1 MPVFTKFIW
10 RSGMADSTHLWRWV
24 MVVQLTLFQS
34 QVIWEQRV
42 ALKEV
47 VLIISLENL
56 REMFEEK
63 YSPPSHKQQQKILN
77 YAF

>member
-1 MPVFTKFIW
+1 
-10 RSGMADSTHLWRWV
+10 